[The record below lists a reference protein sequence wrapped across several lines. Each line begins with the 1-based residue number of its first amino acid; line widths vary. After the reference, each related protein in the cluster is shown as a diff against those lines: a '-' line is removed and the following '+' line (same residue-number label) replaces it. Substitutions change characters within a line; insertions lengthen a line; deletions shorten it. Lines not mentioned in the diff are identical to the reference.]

1 MKYWIMLNGVQ
12 LGPLEISEIK
22 SLPVNAN
29 TPVWCESMTDW
40 APAATVPELAEIINN
55 GTRSQPQYQQSYQG
69 QQYQQQPN
77 HGYQPYNQPQMQYN
91 QPQYAPGSYR
101 QSDPM
106 PPMPNTYMALS
117 IIVTILCCIVGGIIA
132 IVYSSKV
139 SSCYNMG
146 DYAGAQKASKT
157 ALGWI
162 IASACVSVIGS
173 ILYFFLFLGTAFL
186 QNI

>member
-12 LGPLEISEIK
+12 LGPLEVSEIK
-22 SLPVNAN
+22 ALPINAN
-29 TPVWCESMTDW
+29 TPVWCETMTDW
-40 APAATVPELAEIINN
+40 APAATVPELAAIINN
-55 GTRSQPQYQQSYQG
+55 GTSSQPQYQQPYHE

-77 HGYQPYNQPQMQYN
+77 QGYQPYNQPQMQYN

-132 IVYSSKV
+132 IV
-139 SSCYNMG
+139 
-146 DYAGAQKASKT
+146 
-157 ALGWI
+157 
-162 IASACVSVIGS
+162 
-173 ILYFFLFLGTAFL
+173 
-186 QNI
+186 

>member
-1 MKYWIMLNGVQ
+1 
-12 LGPLEISEIK
+12 
-22 SLPVNAN
+22 
-29 TPVWCESMTDW
+29 MTDW
-40 APAATVPELAEIINN
+40 APAATVPELAAIINN
-55 GTRSQPQYQQSYQG
+55 GTSSQPQYQQPYQE

-77 HGYQPYNQPQMQYN
+77 QGYQPYNQPQMQYN

>member
-1 MKYWIMLNGVQ
+1 MSSN
-12 LGPLEISEIK
+12 
-22 SLPVNAN
+22 
-29 TPVWCESMTDW
+29 
-40 APAATVPELAEIINN
+40 INN
-55 GTRSQPQYQQSYQG
+55 SPTRAISPIISLRCNITS
-69 QQYQQQPN
+69 PS
-77 HGYQPYNQPQMQYN
+77 
-91 QPQYAPGSYR
+91 APGSYR

>member
-12 LGPLEISEIK
+12 LGPLEINEIK

-40 APAATVPELAEIINN
+40 APAATVPELAAIINN
-55 GTRSQPQYQQSYQG
+55 GTSSQPQYQQSYQG

-77 HGYQPYNQPQMQYN
+77 QGYQPYNQPQMQYN

-117 IIVTILCCIVGGIIA
+117 IIVTILCCIIGGIIA